1 MKRILVIISFSSLAK
16 PELNRLKSVANTPFN
31 YKITF
36 ITDNCSYKNILL
48 SQFVICF
55 IRT

>member
-1 MKRILVIISFSSLAK
+1 MKRILVIISFSSLTK